1 MAKTV
6 GGAGG
11 GVGGVVAG
19 EMIAGGV
26 GLANPAA
33 NKLRNG
39 SSQPLPPLSEL
50 GNARANVDVQHDN
63 AAYSSSAAAASAPLL
78 TYGKDGK
85 IRPLKPANKGQR
97 RPMPLP
103 RGVAIGGAGG
113 APKASSAPSGIGAS
127 DLGFTPA
134 LGQAGRGGSAR
145 AGGARVGVHPPVG
158 ASPGELR
165 LWKMQN
171 GFAV

>member
-1 MAKTV
+1 
-6 GGAGG
+6 
-11 GVGGVVAG
+11 
-19 EMIAGGV
+19 MIAGGV

-50 GNARANVDVQHDN
+50 GNARANVDVQHNN
-63 AAYSSSAAAASAPLL
+63 AAYSSAAAASAPLL

-103 RGVAIGGAGG
+103 RGVAIGAAGG
-113 APKASSAPSGIGAS
+113 APKASSA
-127 DLGFTPA
+127 
-134 LGQAGRGGSAR
+134 R
-145 AGGARVGVHPPVG
+145 AG
-158 ASPGELR
+158 
-165 LWKMQN
+165 
-171 GFAV
+171 